1 MNEQVKDD
9 SSENNII
16 RERRKKL
23 NQLRETTLAYPNKL
37 SPKNRA
43 KFLHQEYSYT
53 GIDRLYQ
60 QGTKA

>member
-43 KFLHQEYSYT
+43 KFLHQEYSCK
-53 GIDRLYQ
+53 D
-60 QGTKA
+60 KVFF